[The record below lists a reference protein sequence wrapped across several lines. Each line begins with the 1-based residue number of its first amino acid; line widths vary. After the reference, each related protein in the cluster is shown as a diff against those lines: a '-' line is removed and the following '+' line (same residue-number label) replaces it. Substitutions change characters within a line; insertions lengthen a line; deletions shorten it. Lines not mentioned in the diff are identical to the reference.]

1 LVILGGALLVF
12 SAFVCLPF
20 IQVAQGTNIGVG
32 TQVDPGII
40 NPFTIPKWVN
50 QISGPPPVYTATH
63 VLDDQTGLMTD
74 EYVISAAPS
83 VQQLLPAPLPKTP
96 VWAYGGIAHDALTG
110 AAMGFVRNSPAPTI
124 EAKVGTPVNVEW
136 INNIN
141 VSHMFAVDPS
151 IMWADPNS
159 LGMVTPP
166 FPPFPPGFP
175 MAQNNVPIVTHLHGA
190 EVQST
195 SDGGPSAWWTAN
207 GTHGSTYSTYR
218 PTIPN
223 AAVYHYPNGQLPA
236 TLWYHDHALG
246 MTRIN
251 VMSGL
256 AGFYLLRDSTDPIA
270 PLLPSGK
277 YEVPLA
283 IQDRTFNV
291 DGSLWFPSVG
301 INPDINPYWFPEFF
315 GNTIMVNGLVW
326 PNMNVDKA
334 QYMFRVLDG
343 SNARFYS
350 MSFSNGM
357 PFTVIGSDGGYLKS
371 PTTMTKL
378 TIAPGERYVIL
389 VDFSK
394 LPSGSKVKLINTAKA
409 PYPTGDLPN
418 ALTTGQIMQFTV
430 GSTVGPAPK
439 VLPSVLNPTLVGF
452 PNLGTPDV
460 KRVLTL
466 YEVQGPNGPL
476 MVTLNGQRMS
486 APVSE
491 LPVVGSTEEWAIV
504 DTTMDAHPIHTH
516 LATFQLV
523 SRQAIDIMN
532 YTMDWVALNGAP
544 PYMFTPQELPY
555 GPYLLGSPRPA
566 LPCEQGWKDTIKM
579 FPGEVSIFRIKFA
592 PNNGDALYPFDPTV
606 GPGYVWHCHII
617 DHEDNE
623 MMRPYMVVNPPLM
636 VALRPTV

>member
-1 LVILGGALLVF
+1 
-12 SAFVCLPF
+12 
-20 IQVAQGTNIGVG
+20 
-32 TQVDPGII
+32 
-40 NPFTIPKWVN
+40 
-50 QISGPPPVYTATH
+50 
-63 VLDDQTGLMTD
+63 
-74 EYVISAAPS
+74 
-83 VQQLLPAPLPKTP
+83 
-96 VWAYGGIAHDALTG
+96 
-110 AAMGFVRNSPAPTI
+110 
-124 EAKVGTPVNVEW
+124 
-136 INNIN
+136 
-141 VSHMFAVDPS
+141 
-151 IMWADPNS
+151 
-159 LGMVTPP
+159 
-166 FPPFPPGFP
+166 
-175 MAQNNVPIVTHLHGA
+175 
-190 EVQST
+190 
-195 SDGGPSAWWTAN
+195 
-207 GTHGSTYSTYR
+207 
-218 PTIPN
+218 
-223 AAVYHYPNGQLPA
+223 
-236 TLWYHDHALG
+236 
-246 MTRIN
+246 
-251 VMSGL
+251 
-256 AGFYLLRDSTDPIA
+256 
-270 PLLPSGK
+270 
-277 YEVPLA
+277 
-283 IQDRTFNV
+283 
-291 DGSLWFPSVG
+291 
-301 INPDINPYWFPEFF
+301 
-315 GNTIMVNGLVW
+315 
-326 PNMNVDKA
+326 MNVDKA

-350 MSFSNGM
+350 LSFSNGM

-394 LPSGSKVKLINTAKA
+394 LPTGSKVKLINTAKA

-418 ALTTGQIMQFTV
+418 ALTTGQIIQFTV
-430 GSTVGPAPK
+430 GSTAGPAPK

-516 LATFQLV
+516 LATFQLI

-544 PYMFTPQELPY
+544 PYNFTPQELPY

-579 FPGEVSIFRIKFA
+579 FPGEISIFRIKFA
-592 PNNGDALYPFDPTV
+592 PTNGDAQYPFDPTV

-623 MMRPYMVVNPPLM
+623 MMRPYMVVKP
-636 VALRPTV
+636 V